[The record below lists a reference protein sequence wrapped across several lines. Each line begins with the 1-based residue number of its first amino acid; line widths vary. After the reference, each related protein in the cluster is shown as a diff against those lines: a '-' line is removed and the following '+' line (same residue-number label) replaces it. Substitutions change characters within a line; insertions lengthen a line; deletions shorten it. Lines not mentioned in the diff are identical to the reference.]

1 MHKLLP
7 ALVAALALSAC
18 TGSVRLNTN
27 KAFLTA
33 QLALQSAQSTTLAV
47 CSGPVKPVAA
57 CDKAI
62 DLLHVGAQAET
73 AGFTAQQAGNA
84 RGLQT
89 AILTLTDLPAQLVA
103 LGILKA
109 N

>member
-1 MHKLLP
+1 MLQG
-7 ALVAALALSAC
+7 C
-18 TGSVRLNTN
+18 TTLGTVKLNTD

-33 QLALQSAQSTTLAV
+33 QITLKSAQQTTLAI
-47 CSGPVKPVAA
+47 CSGPTKPVAA

-62 DLLHVGAQAET
+62 DLLRVAAKAE
-73 AGFTAQQAGNA
+73 AVGFTAQRTGNA
-84 RGLQT
+84 ADLRT
-89 AILTLTDLPAQLVA
+89 AIVTLTNLPPQLVA